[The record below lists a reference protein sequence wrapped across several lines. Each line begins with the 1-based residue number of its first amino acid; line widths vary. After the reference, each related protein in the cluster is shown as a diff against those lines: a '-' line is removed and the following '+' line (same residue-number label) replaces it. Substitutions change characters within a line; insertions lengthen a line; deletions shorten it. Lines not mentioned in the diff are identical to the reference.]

1 MDIKRII
8 VIKEELE
15 KMLMESYS
23 DDTSEQHVEYLETAS
38 KSLKRLIRE
47 RANKTWILFGIIKL
61 IINIIIH
68 KGVLTNG
75 N

>member
-47 RANKTWILFGIIKL
+47 RANKT
-61 IINIIIH
+61 
-68 KGVLTNG
+68 
-75 N
+75 